1 VRERRRIAKRV
12 VDGERKETKAQRLGR
27 LSATKARAEKVL
39 TDLRKEKEE
48 SDTERSARQGVFNK
62 SQWD

>member
-1 VRERRRIAKRV
+1 
-12 VDGERKETKAQRLGR
+12 